1 MLFSSNEP
9 SCEQSPGGAQSQP
22 RDYSINSSSSN
33 NQINPQNLYGQF
45 PWFRDACIHQGS
57 ESPDLSD
64 ASFHVK
70 RPMNAFMVWS
80 REERRKMAHAN
91 PKMHNS
97 EISKR
102 LGVEWKRLSDSERQP
117 YVDEAKRLRS
127 IHMKRYP
134 DYKYRPKRKTKHS
147 MMMAM
152 NISRERGPHNPH
164 MLLPGFP
171 NFAGLYPNYFLNP
184 FAAPVLSNS
193 QMSPST
199 PPQSGIRMPSPSDQ
213 VMFNF
218 MRANL
223 QSGTPS
229 INSLLSKGP
238 DDCALKATT
247 SFSSPLPTTTT
258 TTQIPVPFLSE
269 TSLPSAN
276 SSESSAS
283 SLAFSADSLLQ
294 ISPTKMLP
302 PPPPP
307 PPGFDLLKSLCSS
320 FYQAKQE
327 NGGDPD
333 VMNSPWFKYL
343 ATAVSNLRD
352 KDQVEALSLQ
362 KELNE
367 QQPEA
372 LNLNKATA
380 AVTAELEIQVARD

>member
-1 MLFSSNEP
+1 MLFSSTETP
-9 SCEQSPGGAQSQP
+9 CEQSSGVAQSQP
-22 RDYSINSSSSN
+22 RDYSMNSSSNN

-45 PWFRDACIHQGS
+45 PWFRDACIHEGS
-57 ESPDLSD
+57 ESTDITD
-64 ASFHVK
+64 ATCHVK

-134 DYKYRPKRKTKHS
+134 DYKYRPKRKTKHC

-152 NISRERGPHNPH
+152 NISRERGTHNPH

-184 FAAPVLSNS
+184 FAGPVLPNT
-193 QMSPST
+193 QM
-199 PPQSGIRMPSPSDQ
+199 PPTTSQSGIRMPSPSDQ
-213 VMFNF
+213 MLFNF
-218 MRANL
+218 MRANF

-229 INSLLSKGP
+229 INSLLNKGP
-238 DDCALKATT
+238 DESTLKATN
-247 SFSSPLPTTTT
+247 SFSSPLSNPITTTT
-258 TTQIPVPFLSE
+258 TATQISLPFLPE

-276 SSESSAS
+276 SSDSSSS

-294 ISPTKMLP
+294 MSPVKMLP
-302 PPPPP
+302 PPPPS
-307 PPGFDLLKSLCSS
+307 FDLLKSLCSS
-320 FYQAKQE
+320 VYQEKQE
-327 NGGDPD
+327 SNGDPD
-333 VMNSPWFKYL
+333 VMNSAWFKYL
-343 ATAVSNLRD
+343 AAAVSNLRD
-352 KDQVEALSLQ
+352 KDQAVALSLQ
-362 KELNE
+362 KDPDD

-380 AVTAELEIQVARD
+380 SAAAELEVQISRD

>member
-1 MLFSSNEP
+1 
-9 SCEQSPGGAQSQP
+9 
-22 RDYSINSSSSN
+22 
-33 NQINPQNLYGQF
+33 
-45 PWFRDACIHQGS
+45 
-57 ESPDLSD
+57 
-64 ASFHVK
+64 
-70 RPMNAFMVWS
+70 
-80 REERRKMAHAN
+80 
-91 PKMHNS
+91 
-97 EISKR
+97 
-102 LGVEWKRLSDSERQP
+102 
-117 YVDEAKRLRS
+117 
-127 IHMKRYP
+127 
-134 DYKYRPKRKTKHS
+134 
-147 MMMAM
+147 
-152 NISRERGPHNPH
+152 
-164 MLLPGFP
+164 
-171 NFAGLYPNYFLNP
+171 
-184 FAAPVLSNS
+184 
-193 QMSPST
+193 
-199 PPQSGIRMPSPSDQ
+199 MPSPSEQ

-294 ISPTKMLP
+294 ISPAKIL

-380 AVTAELEIQVARD
+380 ATTAELEVQVARD